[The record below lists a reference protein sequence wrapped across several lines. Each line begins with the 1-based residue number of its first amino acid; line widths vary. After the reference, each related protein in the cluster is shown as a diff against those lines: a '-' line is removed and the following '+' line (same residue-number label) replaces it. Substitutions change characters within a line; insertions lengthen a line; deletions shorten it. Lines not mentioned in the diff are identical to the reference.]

1 MLQLTIIC
9 FLDIKDVNNLVK
21 KKRGFLEFFIKDGS
35 NRFILLIFYE
45 MFT

>member
-9 FLDIKDVNNLVK
+9 FLDIKDVNNLVN
-21 KKRGFLEFFIKDGS
+21 KRGFLEFFIKDGS